1 MPMVPTF
8 QGGIPQVP
16 DSGRTGRM
24 VIDAPRPTVDYESTF
39 QAAIRPLAYGA
50 QAVGKILETEHA
62 RSVKAESDEAET
74 KFMQV
79 VQNALYAPETGYMA
93 QREKNAVDAFT
104 PTVEWIQKGAQGILD
119 KLTPDVRA
127 AVESRIQDRF
137 QTARGQM
144 MRWNQ
149 AQTDQWHLTSSQSR
163 QKALMDDA
171 AQHYSDKDYLAK
183 TWLSIVQEH
192 DYQAQ
197 IAGYDEDTRRQ
208 GVAQLYDAFMAQ
220 RFQQWA
226 NDDPV
231 GAFAASRDEREHM
244 SAKAWDAVDNSLWAS
259 SKRQLAYQVA
269 QQAPGLVGKGRVN
282 PKTSTGIPL
291 VDGLST
297 PRKLEIMSMA
307 GAFVARETA
316 ERQGNLKREMENSL
330 ALTEQEGTD
339 PNPISRDAFI
349 ATYGDKRGEEL
360 FSDYEI
366 KRKAAESIF
375 SFRSLSDAD
384 MDAAVENLKPVW
396 GSASYAEEAKGY
408 EAAKKARDEVKA
420 ERRKDPLGTA
430 IQDQKYQ
437 LAPITDWTKAAAFDE
452 LGARAREMG
461 TIANDYGVA
470 PVLLRKSEVSELK
483 TMLEG
488 LPPAQQVTMLRR
500 LAASVGPDGESTLG
514 AQLGDDWR
522 NVFLLSIENPAEDK
536 KPADKDSN
544 TPTQADVPELYLTGK
559 QAIAEKDSAMAMITS
574 PQLGVSY
581 YVPKD
586 LNGLY
591 DAPQVR
597 DAIIDSVT
605 KVAAGLAR
613 KDGAVGSTTHI
624 ARALQLV
631 VGDIY
636 EYQGRK
642 IALKGGLDL
651 SDTETAVK
659 RMRTSMHDIPTP
671 VAYTA
676 TGDPLTGP
684 ELDKHLAT
692 ATLVPAVNGAENT
705 FNVIW
710 GDSILFYKNKQPF
723 EIKVWGE

>member
-1 MPMVPTF
+1 
-8 QGGIPQVP
+8 
-16 DSGRTGRM
+16 
-24 VIDAPRPTVDYESTF
+24 
-39 QAAIRPLAYGA
+39 
-50 QAVGKILETEHA
+50 
-62 RSVKAESDEAET
+62 
-74 KFMQV
+74 
-79 VQNALYAPETGYMA
+79 
-93 QREKNAVDAFT
+93 
-104 PTVEWIQKGAQGILD
+104 
-119 KLTPDVRA
+119 
-127 AVESRIQDRF
+127 
-137 QTARGQM
+137 
-144 MRWNQ
+144 
-149 AQTDQWHLTSSQSR
+149 
-163 QKALMDDA
+163 
-171 AQHYSDKDYLAK
+171 
-183 TWLSIVQEH
+183 
-192 DYQAQ
+192 
-197 IAGYDEDTRRQ
+197 
-208 GVAQLYDAFMAQ
+208 
-220 RFQQWA
+220 
-226 NDDPV
+226 
-231 GAFAASRDEREHM
+231 
-244 SAKAWDAVDNSLWAS
+244 
-259 SKRQLAYQVA
+259 
-269 QQAPGLVGKGRVN
+269 
-282 PKTSTGIPL
+282 
-291 VDGLST
+291 
-297 PRKLEIMSMA
+297 
-307 GAFVARETA
+307 
-316 ERQGNLKREMENSL
+316 
-330 ALTEQEGTD
+330 
-339 PNPISRDAFI
+339 
-349 ATYGDKRGEEL
+349 
-360 FSDYEI
+360 
-366 KRKAAESIF
+366 
-375 SFRSLSDAD
+375 
-384 MDAAVENLKPVW
+384 
-396 GSASYAEEAKGY
+396 
-408 EAAKKARDEVKA
+408 
-420 ERRKDPLGTA
+420 
-430 IQDQKYQ
+430 
-437 LAPITDWTKAAAFDE
+437 
-452 LGARAREMG
+452 MG

-642 IALKGGLDL
+642 IALKGGLVL
-651 SDTETAVK
+651 SDAETAVK

-676 TGDPLTGP
+676 MGDPLTGP